1 VTYRI
6 LSLDGGGTWALIQ
19 VRALMSVLGP
29 DMTGHEVLSHFD
41 LAAANSGGAIVL
53 GGLVED
59 LPLAEVLNLIEGPVA
74 RNAIFSPTSSLED
87 QIARAIVGVGPKYS
101 AAAKLTALTRLLPNQ
116 GAKTLPAAA
125 ADIPG
130 YGGDPVRLLITAFDY
145 DRNRGR
151 FFRSAASG
159 GPAWGQ
165 GAPTTASVVEA
176 IHASTD
182 APVAFFD
189 APAAFPVTPGRFWD
203 GGVAGCN
210 NPVLAAVAEALA
222 VGVDPKTMAALA
234 IGTGSVA
241 LPWLPAGAPPEP
253 WFQTPSD
260 TGLINDIR
268 KLAGAITDD
277 PPDIAT
283 WLAHL
288 MTGAGAG
295 VALPDKSRIVR
306 MNPLVSPLQDANG
319 DWGPPTGWSTSQFS
333 ALAALG
339 MDAIAQSDVDLI
351 EAFTAGWL
359 AGDVSNQPIRMNG
372 DTLALELGQA
382 TFAQA
387 LDAWNRIH

>member
-6 LSLDGGGTWALIQ
+6 LSLDGGGSWALIQ
-19 VRALMSVLGP
+19 ARALMAAFGP
-29 DMTGHEVLSHFD
+29 DLTGDEVLSQFD
-41 LAAANSGGAIVL
+41 LAAATSGGAIVW
-53 GGLVED
+53 GGLIEN
-59 LPLAEVLNLIEGPVA
+59 LPLAQVINLMEGSVA

-101 AAAKLTALTRLLPNQ
+101 TAAKLTALTQLLPNE
-116 GAKTLPAAA
+116 GTKTLPAAA
-125 ADIPG
+125 AGIPG
-130 YGGDPVRLLITAFDY
+130 YSGDAVRLVITAFDY

-151 FFRSAASG
+151 FFRSMASG

-176 IHASTD
+176 IHASTN

-189 APAAFPVTPGRFWD
+189 APAAFAVTPGRFWD

-222 VGVDPKTMAALA
+222 VGVDPRTMAVLT

-241 LPWLPAGAPPEP
+241 LPWPPAGTPAEP
-253 WFQTPSD
+253 WFQTPSG

-268 KLAGAITDD
+268 KLAVSVTDD

-288 MTGAGAG
+288 MTGAGVGIA
-295 VALPDKSRIVR
+295 PPENSRIVR
-306 MNPLVSPLQDANG
+306 MNPLISPRRHANG
-319 DWGPPTGWSTSQFS
+319 DWTLPAGWSTSQFS
-333 ALAALG
+333 SLAALG
-339 MDAIAQSDVDLI
+339 LDAIAQTDVDLI
-351 EAFTAGWL
+351 ASFAASWL
-359 AGDVSNQPIRMNG
+359 KGEVSNQPIRMDG

-382 TFAQA
+382 TFAEA

>member
-1 VTYRI
+1 MTYRI

-19 VRALMSVLGP
+19 VRALMSIFGP
-29 DMTGHEVLSHFD
+29 HLTGHQVLSQFD

-53 GGLVED
+53 GGLVEN
-59 LPLAEVLNLIEGPVA
+59 LPLAEVLDLIEGPTE

-101 AAAKLTALTRLLPNQ
+101 AAAKLAALTRLLPNQ
-116 GAKTLPAAA
+116 GAETLPAAA
-125 ADIPG
+125 AGIPG
-130 YGGDPVRLLITAFDY
+130 YGGTPLRLLITAFDY

-165 GAPTTASVVEA
+165 GAPTTVTVAEA
-176 IHASTD
+176 IDASTD
-182 APVAFFD
+182 APVAYFD
-189 APAAFPVTPGRFWD
+189 APAAFPGTPERFWD

-210 NPVLAAVAEALA
+210 NPVLTAVAEALA
-222 VGVDPKTMAALA
+222 VGVDPKTMAVLA
-234 IGTGSVA
+234 IGTGNVA
-241 LPWLPAGAPPEP
+241 LPWPPAGAPPEP
-253 WFQTPSD
+253 WFQTPSA

-295 VALPDKSRIVR
+295 VAPPDKSRVVR
-306 MNPLVSPLQDANG
+306 MNPLVSPQQDPVGN
-319 DWGPPTGWSTSQFS
+319 WGPPAGWSTSRF
-333 ALAALG
+333 AAMAALG

-351 EAFTAGWL
+351 EAFTADWL
-359 AGDVSNQPIRMNG
+359 AGAVTNQPIRMDG

-382 TFAQA
+382 TFAEA
-387 LDAWNRIH
+387 LAAWNRIR